1 MRSAIVTHSR
11 IYESPAPTDRTS
23 PDEIPTAAV
32 PAPRPPWRLSA
43 TPPGNSMTPLGQLP
57 EESGPYHEPGFDDV
71 VDDDL
76 AFEDLPPPPTDF
88 PEPALAGA
96 RAGSGAAVRRPKA
109 QFGVITEGPPA
120 RITVA
125 AVICGLLAVPMLA
138 GAGSLT
144 AQTFSG
150 KGAVS
155 LVSGV
160 LALALL
166 AAAGV
171 NLAGA
176 VQLVQRGTSGL
187 AQLGGYLTIGLTAL
201 SLAAMLLG
209 SSPGTAV
216 AVALIFLAPAIVM
229 LTLLGADRPRRW
241 LATRGKHHR

>member
-1 MRSAIVTHSR
+1 MTHSR
-11 IYESPAPTDRTS
+11 IYESPAPTDRTT
-23 PDEIPTAAV
+23 PDDTSAI

-43 TPPGNSMTPLGQLP
+43 TPPGNSVTPLGHLP
-57 EESGPYHEPGFDDV
+57 EEKDPYREPDVDDIA
-71 VDDDL
+71 DDDL
-76 AFEDLPPPPTDF
+76 GLEDLPPPPTDF
-88 PEPALAGA
+88 PEPAFAGA

-144 AQTFSG
+144 AQAFSG
-150 KGAVS
+150 RGAVS
-155 LVSGV
+155 LLSGV

-176 VQLVQRGTSGL
+176 VQLVQRGTGGL

-216 AVALIFLAPAIVM
+216 AVALVFLAPAIVM
-229 LTLLGADRPRRW
+229 LTLLGADRPRRF
-241 LATRGKHHR
+241 LASRGTRHR